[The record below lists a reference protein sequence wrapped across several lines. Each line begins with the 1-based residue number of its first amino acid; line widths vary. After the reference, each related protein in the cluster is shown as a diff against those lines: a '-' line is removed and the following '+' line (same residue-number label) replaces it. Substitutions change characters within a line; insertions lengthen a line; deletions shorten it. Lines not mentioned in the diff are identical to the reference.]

1 VLAGVEAVVSAA
13 VVAAS
18 LLAVGSAALVAGA
31 AQHGLVLAEGR
42 AFGTGH
48 AFDDHLR
55 LPFTRPAGEL
65 RRAVEVLAQVQ
76 ERLRTGTRGG
86 IPARPLTVV

>member
-1 VLAGVEAVVSAA
+1 MWCRLPPGIS
-13 VVAAS
+13 
-18 LLAVGSAALVAGA
+18 SAALAAGT

-65 RRAVEVLAQVQ
+65 RRAVEVLAQAQ
-76 ERLRTGTRGG
+76 QRLRIGTEAG
-86 IPARPLTVV
+86 IPARTLTVV